1 VGRDVLGVKLPGT
14 VAPVALATVV
24 VTAKVMTLVIDPP
37 GGANEAGAATTSL
50 GPHLDVALFTVVQL
64 LYLGLTC
71 LLIARRPRHPI
82 TWLMAAIVLLTVLG
96 GLSEAVTAQPV
107 GAPEPLWWN
116 IAAWYGT
123 WYFVAFLS
131 AFVLLFHLFPTG
143 RPIRGSLA
151 WGTRTAMLAAALITL
166 WMMTGPA
173 DATGVPNPLEI
184 SAPSWITVP
193 VSTLLAVAWLITVLT
208 IIPILVVRFR
218 RSHREE
224 RQQLKWFMFCT
235 AAALGLYAMQPLF
248 EQPLSDWL
256 FLVAI
261 VLPGIG
267 IGVAL
272 LRYRLY
278 DIDRIISRTSSYA
291 VVTGILL
298 ATYVIVVTAVSRL
311 LGSESSLAV
320 AAATLTA
327 AALARPALQRTQ
339 AIINRRFNRARY
351 DAIQVIDDFGTR
363 LRTRVDSHRVRED
376 LVNTVNAT
384 LQPEH
389 VTVWTRNGA

>member
-1 VGRDVLGVKLPGT
+1 
-14 VAPVALATVV
+14 VALATIV
-24 VTAKVMTLVIDPP
+24 VTAKVMTLVIDPA
-37 GGANEAGAATTSL
+37 GDANAAGAATTSL
-50 GPHLDVALFTVVQL
+50 GPFLDVALFTVVQL

-71 LLIARRPRHPI
+71 LLLARRPRHPI
-82 TWLMAAIVLLTVLG
+82 TWLMVAIVLLTVFG
-96 GLSEAVTAQPV
+96 GLSDAVTARPANV
-107 GAPEPLWWN
+107 PEPLWWN
-116 IAAWYGT
+116 LAAWYGT

-143 RPIRGSLA
+143 RPIQGRLA
-151 WGTRTAMLAAALITL
+151 WGTRTAMVAAPLITF

-173 DATGVPNPLEI
+173 DATGAPNPLEI
-184 SAPSWITVP
+184 SAPPWITISVG
-193 VSTLLAVAWLITVLT
+193 TLLAVAWLITVVT

-218 RSHREE
+218 RSYGEE

-235 AAALGLYAMQPLF
+235 AAALVIYAI
-248 EQPLSDWL
+248 QPLSDWL

-278 DIDRIISRTSSYA
+278 DIDRVISRTSSYA
-291 VVTGILL
+291 VVTGLLL

-311 LGSESSLAV
+311 LGSQSSLAV

-327 AALARPALQRTQ
+327 AAIARPALRRTQ
-339 AIINRRFNRARY
+339 GIIDRRFNRGRY

-363 LRTRVDSHRVRED
+363 LRTRVDSQRVQED
-376 LVNTVNAT
+376 LVGTVNAT
-384 LQPEH
+384 LQPDH
-389 VTVWTRNGA
+389 VTVWIRDRA